1 MSGYDYEHE
10 DAAVTETVEE
20 VEEPTLYRV
29 LLHNDDF
36 TTMDFVIYVLRTIF
50 RHDEATAVRL
60 MLQVH
65 NDGFGHAGTYT
76 REIAE
81 TKVSE
86 ATALAQAH
94 EYPLLCTMEPA

>member
-1 MSGYDYEHE
+1 MGRFDTEH
-10 DAAVTETVEE
+10 DAAAVTETVAEI
-20 VEEPTLYRV
+20 EEPKLYKV

-50 RHDEATAVRL
+50 HRGETEAVRL

-65 NDGFGHAGTYT
+65 NQGHGHAGTYT
-76 REIAE
+76 REVAE

-86 ATALAQAH
+86 VTALAQAH

>member
-1 MSGYDYEHE
+1 MSQSDTRHE
-10 DAAVTETVEE
+10 DAAVAETAEE
-20 VEEPTLYRV
+20 VEEPKLYKV
-29 LLHNDDF
+29 LIHNDDF

-50 RHDEATAVRL
+50 HHRETEAVRL

-65 NDGFGHAGTYT
+65 NQGHGHAGTFT

-86 ATALAQAH
+86 VTSLAQAH
-94 EYPLLCTMEPA
+94 EYPLLCTMEPS

>member
-1 MSGYDYEHE
+1 MSRFEHE
-10 DAAVTETVEE
+10 RDSATIAETIRE
-20 VEEPTLYRV
+20 VEEPTLYKV
-29 LLHNDDF
+29 LLHNDDY

-50 RHDEATAVRL
+50 RHQEAEAVRL

-65 NDGFGHAGTYT
+65 NDGHGHAGTFT

-86 ATALAQAH
+86 VTSLAQAH

>member
-1 MSGYDYEHE
+1 MSRFENEADS
-10 DAAVTETVEE
+10 AAVAETIRE
-20 VEEPTLYRV
+20 VEEPTLYKV
-29 LLHNDDF
+29 LLHNDDY

-50 RHDEATAVRL
+50 RHQETEAVRL

-65 NDGFGHAGTYT
+65 NDGHGHAGTFT

-86 ATALAQAH
+86 VTALAQAH

>member
-1 MSGYDYEHE
+1 MSRFDLEHE
-10 DAAVTETVEE
+10 ADAVAETVED
-20 VEEPTLYRV
+20 VEEPKLYKV

-50 RHDEATAVRL
+50 HHGEIEAVRL

-65 NDGFGHAGTYT
+65 NQGHGHAGTYS

-86 ATALAQAH
+86 VTSIAQAH
-94 EYPLLCTMEPA
+94 EYPLLCTMEPT

>member
-1 MSGYDYEHE
+1 MSRFEHE
-10 DAAVTETVEE
+10 ADSAAVAETIRE
-20 VEEPTLYRV
+20 VEEPTLYKV
-29 LLHNDDF
+29 LLHNDDY

-50 RHDEATAVRL
+50 RHQEAEAVRL

-65 NDGFGHAGTYT
+65 NDGQGHAGTFT

-86 ATALAQAH
+86 VTSLAQAH

>member
-1 MSGYDYEHE
+1 MSRFEIEHE
-10 DAAVTETVEE
+10 DAAVAETIEK
-20 VEEPTLYRV
+20 VEEPQLYRV
-29 LLHNDDF
+29 LLHNDNF

-50 RHDEATAVRL
+50 RHGEAEAVRL
-60 MLQVH
+60 MLAVH
-65 NDGFGHAGTYT
+65 NEGHGHAGTYT

-86 ATALAQAH
+86 VTALAQAH

>member
-1 MSGYDYEHE
+1 MSRFQTSHE
-10 DAAVTETVEE
+10 DATVAETAEE
-20 VEEPTLYRV
+20 IGEPKLYKV

-50 RHDEATAVRL
+50 HHQETEAVRL

-65 NDGFGHAGTYT
+65 NQGHGHAGTFT
-76 REIAE
+76 REVAE

-86 ATALAQAH
+86 VTVLAQAH
-94 EYPLLCTMEPA
+94 EYPLLCTMEPS

>member
-1 MSGYDYEHE
+1 MARFDTEQETGAVAE
-10 DAAVTETVEE
+10 AAEE
-20 VEEPTLYRV
+20 VEEPKLYRV

-36 TTMDFVIYVLRTIF
+36 TTMDFVIYVLKTIF
-50 RHDEATAVRL
+50 RHQETEAVRL

-65 NDGFGHAGTYT
+65 NQGYGHAGTFT
-76 REIAE
+76 REVAE

-86 ATALAQAH
+86 VTSLAQAH

>member
-1 MSGYDYEHE
+1 MSRFEHE
-10 DAAVTETVEE
+10 AGSAPVAETIRE
-20 VEEPTLYRV
+20 VEEPTMYKV
-29 LLHNDDF
+29 LLHNDDY

-50 RHDEATAVRL
+50 RHQEAEAVNL
-60 MLQVH
+60 MLKVH
-65 NDGFGHAGTYT
+65 NDGFGHAGTFT

-86 ATALAQAH
+86 VTALAQAH